1 MRPNKIASFIARYF
15 TDKTKDVT
23 LLDLCNLA
31 EIQTQPPLYS
41 NIFFAYFSPGQ
52 REFQGYL
59 TGNQSGVSQGRI
71 SGWFTVRNHVW
82 AGSVKSSSSSTRL
95 LELLLFLWNYFIP
108 NSPSNPSI
116 IKRSGERILNC
127 SSYSFLSLNP
137 VMCMFD
143 ISGWIQSFFGEVI
156 IFWEFPN
163 ISISNKNETIV
174 WKKCK
179 SCNFLIV
186 FHQETLNFE
195 KSWGPPHDNF
205 HENLTQTSRWFKVVL
220 TPLRHTP
227 RQWYHTTVFMR
238 KCDGPRQHKAVERT
252 AVRQG

>member
-1 MRPNKIASFIARYF
+1 MQSCPI
-15 TDKTKDVT
+15 
-23 LLDLCNLA
+23 
-31 EIQTQPPLYS
+31 S
-41 NIFFAYFSPGQ
+41 NTTPFALKHIFRLFFGQ

-163 ISISNKNETIV
+163 ISISNKNETLV
-174 WKKCK
+174 WKKMQILQF
-179 SCNFLIV
+179 SDYFLSR
-186 FHQETLNFE
+186 NFE
-195 KSWGPPHDNF
+195 FWEIMRSTSW
-205 HENLTQTSRWFKVVL
+205 
-220 TPLRHTP
+220 
-227 RQWYHTTVFMR
+227 
-238 KCDGPRQHKAVERT
+238 
-252 AVRQG
+252 